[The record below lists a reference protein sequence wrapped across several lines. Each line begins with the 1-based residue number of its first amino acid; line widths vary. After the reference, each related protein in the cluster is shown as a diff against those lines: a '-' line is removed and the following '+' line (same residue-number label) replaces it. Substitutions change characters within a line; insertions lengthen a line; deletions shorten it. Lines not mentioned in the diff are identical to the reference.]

1 MMGYTVVDA
10 GTVMVTH
17 LAEVIRQNAYELL
30 TRQDVHELLQDLAK
44 ENPKVVEELIP
55 TQLTLGVVH
64 RVMQG
69 LLAERI
75 SVRDM
80 LAILESLGDFAG
92 ATKDPELLTEYVR
105 QALARQISRELK
117 DEDGTISAIVLD
129 SQWEERIAGAIV
141 STNQGSFAALEPA
154 EVRRLVDHVKEG
166 IEKGSQ
172 KGQLPVLLTTPELR
186 RHVRK
191 MLQRFMPS
199 VSVLSYNEIS
209 PDIRLVAVN
218 R

>member
-1 MMGYTVVDA
+1 VWDIA
-10 GTVMVTH
+10 
-17 LAEVIRQNAYELL
+17 
-30 TRQDVHELLQDLAK
+30 
-44 ENPKVVEELIP
+44 
-55 TQLTLGVVH
+55 
-64 RVMQG
+64 QG
-69 LLAERI
+69 LQIPGNGDSPDASAGAADPLAAI
-75 SVRDM
+75 NVVNSLATPDGT
-80 LAILESLGDFAG
+80 AILCLVNFHRFMQS
-92 ATKDPELLTEYVR
+92 PEII